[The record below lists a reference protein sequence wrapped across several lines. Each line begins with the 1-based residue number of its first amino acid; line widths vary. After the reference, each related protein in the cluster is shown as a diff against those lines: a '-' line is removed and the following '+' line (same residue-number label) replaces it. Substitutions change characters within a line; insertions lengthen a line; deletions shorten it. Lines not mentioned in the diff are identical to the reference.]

1 MKLIRGIVI
10 TCVLL
15 TGCSAQNAAKEE
27 GTTSTSSPSAVVAS
41 ATPSPA
47 VTDEAS
53 APLVNGTDGGTTS
66 NPPASAS
73 ASKEYMETARLHTT
87 FGFADAEGKHIL
99 MTREDDSEME
109 QMKSLNTA
117 VGNNGQILTLT
128 FEKWQ
133 AGSENSNGRESANN
147 FANLQGVVYAVDEGG
162 ATPDET
168 YYLAD
173 SAEFKLK
180 SLLEI
185 QPAAEGSGQ
194 LTADDPLRK
203 SISAAKQREIKA
215 AWKLADLPPDRG
227 LYLVQ
232 FVRQNKNM
240 LFSLVVV
247 DGGKLKFMDY
257 PAVVQEDEY
266 SVWRVDD
273 GGEVLP
279 EMFSLLFAAETT
291 DGLLLGLNW
300 WGAEGINSFFLSQDG
315 DTFIELDIQ
324 YGRYTSPL

>member
-1 MKLIRGIVI
+1 M
-10 TCVLL
+10 
-15 TGCSAQNAAKEE
+15 
-27 GTTSTSSPSAVVAS
+27 
-41 ATPSPA
+41 
-47 VTDEAS
+47 
-53 APLVNGTDGGTTS
+53 
-66 NPPASAS
+66 
-73 ASKEYMETARLHTT
+73 
-87 FGFADAEGKHIL
+87 
-99 MTREDDSEME
+99 
-109 QMKSLNTA
+109 
-117 VGNNGQILTLT
+117 
-128 FEKWQ
+128 
-133 AGSENSNGRESANN
+133 
-147 FANLQGVVYAVDEGG
+147 
-162 ATPDET
+162 
-168 YYLAD
+168 AD

-185 QPAAEGSGQ
+185 QPAATDRGQ
-194 LTADDPLRK
+194 LSADDPLRK
-203 SISAAKQREIKA
+203 SISAVKQREIKA

-240 LFSLVVV
+240 LFSLVVE

-300 WGAEGINSFFLSQDG
+300 WGAEGINSFFLSQEG
-315 DTFIELDIQ
+315 DTFKELDIQ